1 LRLLKE
7 VLIKSNA
14 TTAKQKDYYEKLAN
28 LEELGVMYIMLNKL
42 FVLFEYP
49 VGVRYALG
57 LLLGGWISVYAFMYH
72 INMVYPDRFT
82 SALVLKNLI
91 VGIGICYCVFRIK
104 PWARKLCIFFN
115 LGIIFINVLFL
126 AIRLSSVGMASPALI
141 LHALLNII
149 LFGLCTY
156 YLLIKET
163 SGYFKA
169 REPKKVDEFGR
180 EIE

>member
-1 LRLLKE
+1 
-7 VLIKSNA
+7 
-14 TTAKQKDYYEKLAN
+14 
-28 LEELGVMYIMLNKL
+28 MLNKL
-42 FVLFEYP
+42 LVFFEYP

-72 INMVYPDRFT
+72 INTVFPDRFPN
-82 SALVLKNLI
+82 ALILKNLV

-115 LGIIFINVLFL
+115 LGIICINVMFL
-126 AIRLSSVGMASPALI
+126 AIRLTSVGMEPPGLI
-141 LHALLNII
+141 FHALLNII

-163 SGYFKA
+163 SEYFKA
-169 REPKKVDEFGR
+169 IEPKKVDEFGR
-180 EIE
+180 EIDEKNLKY

>member
-1 LRLLKE
+1 
-7 VLIKSNA
+7 
-14 TTAKQKDYYEKLAN
+14 
-28 LEELGVMYIMLNKL
+28 MLNKL
-42 FVLFEYP
+42 LVFFEYP

-72 INMVYPDRFT
+72 INTFFPDRFPNP
-82 SALVLKNLI
+82 LILKNLV

-115 LGIIFINVLFL
+115 LGIICINVLFL
-126 AIRLSSVGMASPALI
+126 AIRLTSVGIEPFGLI
-141 LHALLNII
+141 FHALLNII

-163 SGYFKA
+163 SEYFKV
-169 REPKKVDEFGR
+169 REPKKVDEYGK
-180 EIE
+180 EVDEKNL

>member
-1 LRLLKE
+1 
-7 VLIKSNA
+7 
-14 TTAKQKDYYEKLAN
+14 
-28 LEELGVMYIMLNKL
+28 MLNKL
-42 FVLFEYP
+42 LVFFEYP

-72 INMVYPDRFT
+72 INTVFPDRFPN
-82 SALVLKNLI
+82 ALILKNLV

-115 LGIIFINVLFL
+115 LGIICINVMFL
-126 AIRLSSVGMASPALI
+126 AIRLTSVGMEPPGLI
-141 LHALLNII
+141 FHALLNII

-169 REPKKVDEFGR
+169 LEPKKVDEFGR
-180 EIE
+180 EIDEKNLKY

>member
-1 LRLLKE
+1 
-7 VLIKSNA
+7 
-14 TTAKQKDYYEKLAN
+14 
-28 LEELGVMYIMLNKL
+28 MLNKL
-42 FVLFEYP
+42 LVFFEHP

-57 LLLGGWISVYAFMYH
+57 LLLGGWMSVYAFMYH
-72 INMVYPDRFT
+72 ISTAIPDLFT
-82 SALVLKNLI
+82 STDVLRNLI

-115 LGIIFINVLFL
+115 LGIICFYIVFL
-126 AIRLSSVGMASPALI
+126 DKRISAIGMMSPALT

-163 SGYFKA
+163 SGYFKV

-180 EIE
+180 EIDEKNL

>member
-1 LRLLKE
+1 
-7 VLIKSNA
+7 
-14 TTAKQKDYYEKLAN
+14 
-28 LEELGVMYIMLNKL
+28 MLNKL
-42 FVLFEYP
+42 LVFFEYP

-72 INMVYPDRFT
+72 INTVFPDRFS
-82 SALVLKNLI
+82 SALVLRNLI

-115 LGIIFINVLFL
+115 LGIICINVLFL
-126 AIRLSSVGMASPALI
+126 AIRLSSVGMESPALI
-141 LHALLNII
+141 FHALLNII

-163 SGYFKA
+163 SGYFKV

-180 EIE
+180 EIDEKNL

>member
-1 LRLLKE
+1 
-7 VLIKSNA
+7 
-14 TTAKQKDYYEKLAN
+14 
-28 LEELGVMYIMLNKL
+28 MLNKL
-42 FVLFEYP
+42 LVFFKYP

-72 INMVYPDRFT
+72 ITRVFPDLFT
-82 SALVLKNLI
+82 DAIIWRNLI

-141 LHALLNII
+141 FHALLNII

-156 YLLIKET
+156 YLMIKET

-169 REPKKVDEFGR
+169 LEPKKVDEFGR
-180 EIE
+180 EIDEKNL

>member
-1 LRLLKE
+1 
-7 VLIKSNA
+7 
-14 TTAKQKDYYEKLAN
+14 
-28 LEELGVMYIMLNKL
+28 MLNKL
-42 FVLFEYP
+42 LVFYEYP

-72 INMVYPDRFT
+72 INTFFPDRFPNT
-82 SALVLKNLI
+82 LILKNLV

-115 LGIIFINVLFL
+115 LGIICVNILFL
-126 AIRLSSVGMASPALI
+126 AIRLTSVGMEPPGLI
-141 LHALLNII
+141 FHALLNII

-163 SGYFKA
+163 SGYFKV

-180 EIE
+180 EIDEKNL

>member
-1 LRLLKE
+1 
-7 VLIKSNA
+7 
-14 TTAKQKDYYEKLAN
+14 
-28 LEELGVMYIMLNKL
+28 MLNKL
-42 FVLFEYP
+42 LVFFEYP

-72 INMVYPDRFT
+72 INTVFPDRFPN
-82 SALVLKNLI
+82 ALILKNLV

-115 LGIIFINVLFL
+115 LGIICINVMFL
-126 AIRLSSVGMASPALI
+126 AIRLTSVGMESPGLI
-141 LHALLNII
+141 LHALLNTI

-169 REPKKVDEFGR
+169 LEPKKVDEFGR
-180 EIE
+180 EIDEKNLKY

>member
-1 LRLLKE
+1 MLL
-7 VLIKSNA
+7 
-14 TTAKQKDYYEKLAN
+14 
-28 LEELGVMYIMLNKL
+28 MLNKL
-42 FVLFEYP
+42 LVLFEYP

-72 INMVYPDRFT
+72 INVFFPDRFPN
-82 SALVLKNLI
+82 ALILKNLV
-91 VGIGICYCVFRIK
+91 VGIGICYCVFRII

-115 LGIIFINVLFL
+115 LGILCVNILFL
-126 AIRLSSVGMASPALI
+126 AIRLSSIGLASPSLT

-149 LFGLCTY
+149 IFGLCTY

-163 SGYFKA
+163 SGYFKV

-180 EIE
+180 EIDEKNL